1 MIQMKKTELNIYEK
15 LAVVNHKL
23 NCTELKKSGFNKF
36 GNFAY
41 YELEDL
47 LPTIEQS
54 CFENG
59 LLMQFQFDNSKAT
72 IKFIN
77 TSNPKE
83 TYSNSIPLQSR
94 ELPNLPKMNEF
105 QVYGSMMTYYKRY
118 LLLNTFNISE
128 NSIIDNANYEE
139 MQKKDKSKKPAKK
152 EQAQQEQKEKTG
164 LDKEIEKYC
173 EMVIK
178 KGKKI
183 NKKTLT
189 DVICEDYKERKFPR
203 ELKQELLKYVKFL
216 KMQEI
221 KSLKQRF
228 ENNVKK
234 D

>member
-1 MIQMKKTELNIYEK
+1 MKTEPKNIYMKIAEI
-15 LAVVNHKL
+15 NHKL
-23 NCTELKKSGFNKF
+23 NCTSLKKSGFNKF

-47 LPTIEQS
+47 LPTIEES
-54 CFENG
+54 CYENG
-59 LLMQFQFDNSKAT
+59 LLMQFQFDNSKAV
-72 IKFIN
+72 IRFIN
-77 TSNPKE
+77 TDNPKE

-94 ELPNLPKMNEF
+94 ELPDLPKMNEF

-128 NSIIDNANYEE
+128 NSIIDNDNYEE
-139 MQKKDKSKKPAKK
+139 MQKKDKSKKPAK
-152 EQAQQEQKEKTG
+152 EQIKQEQKEKTG
-164 LDKEIEKYC
+164 VEKEIEKYC
-173 EMVIK
+173 EVIIK

-189 DVICEDYKERKFPR
+189 DAICEDYKEKQFPR
-203 ELKQELLKYVKFL
+203 EVKQELLKYVKFL

-228 ENNVKK
+228 ENVKE